1 MSSKMQKL
9 AIAKLYTKRNIDRF
23 RKNDAREIVIV
34 MIALVIGSY
43 GQRVQVSQLKP
54 A

>member
-9 AIAKLYTKRNIDRF
+9 AIAQMYTKHNIDRF

-34 MIALVIGSY
+34 MIAL
-43 GQRVQVSQLKP
+43 
-54 A
+54 